1 MNIVSIKSINNI
13 CNNLV
18 NGNDSK
24 AVHLRNNKLILENKE
39 LREKVRM
46 LNEKLAYHQ
55 TGNKSIE
62 NSKKKLPPLKNVNE
76 NNSKSYEFGKQKKYS
91 DNFKL
96 PTIQNKSSSIT
107 EAKDNSRIKTSMLQN
122 SKGVIPIINK
132 KNTNVV
138 SNNNIS
144 DIIDDSY
151 NNQTN
156 KLSNEYKNIILNDF
170 NDIPISSSITKN
182 SSYYQKL
189 FDSSKTIVDMDSDI
203 SRKNYKIKLKQDIE
217 NLDQEINNWS

>member
-62 NSKKKLPPLKNVNE
+62 NSKKKLPPLKNVN
-76 NNSKSYEFGKQKKYS
+76 